1 MYRVNRRLQMSD
13 STMHCSILT
22 HMTQILAR
30 NLAASSTGS
39 WFVDRRASNLTISLL
54 QGLYTDLSRQQS
66 PLEVDGPPIPPT
78 KLLLRYLFHQAKQ
91 LEEYRT
97 GWGAGV
103 RTALSSGVITSSS
116 YKISTYQV
124 VFPLLKT
131 SGSMNSPSP
140 SQQNKE
146 EKGHQREHKV
156 WLLWK
161 CGCYH
166 LYWDKEWWSLE
177 QTFHGL
183 WQALLV
189 SLKVLQGMN
198 KNTMLSVTDRR
209 CRVSRSRWQ

>member
-1 MYRVNRRLQMSD
+1 MVLQFLQPNYFCAIYF
-13 STMHCSILT
+13 TR
-22 HMTQILAR
+22 QNNWR
-30 NLAASSTGS
+30 NIG
-39 WFVDRRASNLTISLL
+39 RGGGRE
-54 QGLYTDLSRQQS
+54 
-66 PLEVDGPPIPPT
+66 LE
-78 KLLLRYLFHQAKQ
+78 Q
-91 LEEYRT
+91 
-97 GWGAGV
+97 
-103 RTALSSGVITSSS
+103 LSSGVITSSS

-124 VFPLLKT
+124 AVPLLKT